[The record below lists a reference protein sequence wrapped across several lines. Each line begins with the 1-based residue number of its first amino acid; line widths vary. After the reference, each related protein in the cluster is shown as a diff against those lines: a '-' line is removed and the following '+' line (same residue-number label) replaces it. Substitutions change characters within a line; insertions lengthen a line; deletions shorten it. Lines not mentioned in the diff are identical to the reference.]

1 MSAPAS
7 TAFRSQDPAPL
18 VCSACTRTLG
28 STVAFCPFCGA
39 AQQAAVAPAPS
50 PALPDMSAAPVP
62 GIPVAPAP
70 SSLGGKPAP
79 SPRPRPAPSPA
90 PPIQPQAVAKPGAPW
105 RRLAV
110 IASIAIIGAPI
121 LRANLAPVSQTRLV
135 VRVHAA
141 NGGPVPG
148 GRILIDDRQAGAP
161 GESLVVRPGTLKV
174 AFEEPGWRSE
184 ARLVKLVKD
193 AAATIDLTVQEVPG
207 HLTLNTI
214 PVGASVRIRGH
225 LYNQSPLSLDLSP
238 GSYDVA
244 VALNGYASRTVPITL
259 TRGETRNLSIEL
271 VPVPLPAAPP
281 PSPPIRFQPAPFSK
295 AVVTASIPLQAGPAA
310 NTNVVAIIP
319 AVTEVQVLAQVV
331 ADDTWLQV
339 RSNGRQGFI
348 RAGGPLEPWDSWA
361 QRNAAA
367 GPIDLVTPSLKVV
380 IAGSAHPLSGVQMP
394 DRGLSGLARVEA
406 ALGGMLKGVQAR
418 CTPRDTVSFQC
429 KTADGRDIAEL
440 YLLNGGAIIGD
451 GALPYYADAQRTAQ
465 EKQKG
470 SWSE

>member
-1 MSAPAS
+1 MSAPAG
-7 TAFRSQDPAPL
+7 TASRSQDPAPL
-18 VCSACTRTLG
+18 GCGACTRTLG
-28 STVAFCPFCGA
+28 SKVAFCPFCGA
-39 AQQAAVAPAPS
+39 AQQAAAAPAPS
-50 PALPDMSAAPVP
+50 PAAPDMGAAPVP
-62 GIPVAPAP
+62 GFPVAPAP
-70 SSLGGKPAP
+70 FSPGG
-79 SPRPRPAPSPA
+79 RPAPSPA
-90 PPIQPQAVAKPGAPW
+90 PPTQPQAVPKPGVPW

-161 GESLVVRPGTLKV
+161 GESLLVRPGILKV

-184 ARLVKLVKD
+184 TRSVSLAKD
-193 AAATIDLTVQEVPG
+193 AAVTIDLTVQELPG
-207 HLTLNTI
+207 HLTLNTT
-214 PVGASVRIRGH
+214 PFGASIRVRGR
-225 LYNQSPLSLDLSP
+225 LYNQSPLNLDLSP

-244 VALNGYASRTVPITL
+244 VALNGYVSRTVPITL

-271 VPVPLPAAPP
+271 APVPAPAAPP
-281 PSPPIRFQPAPFSK
+281 PPPPVRFQPAPFSR
-295 AVVTASIPLQAGPAA
+295 AVVTALVPLQAGPAA
-310 NTNVVAIIP
+310 NANPVAIIP
-319 AVTEVQVLAQVV
+319 AVTEVQVLAQVM

-339 RSNGRQGFI
+339 RFNGRQGFI
-348 RAGGPLEPWDSWA
+348 RASGPLEPWDIWA
-361 QRNAAA
+361 QHNAAA
-367 GPIDLVTPSLKVV
+367 GPIDLVTLSLSVV
-380 IAGSAHPLSGVQMP
+380 IAGSAHPLSGVQLP
-394 DRGLSGLARVEA
+394 DRGQSGLARVEA

-440 YLLNGGAIIGD
+440 YLLNGGAVIGE
-451 GALPYYADAQRTAQ
+451 GALPYYADAQRTAR